1 MADYSESILI
11 SNLTKQVEA
20 KAKKVIDRTLEKVVN
35 ELMET
40 SPVGEPSEWIK
51 WRERPDY
58 QAGHYKANWQH
69 TVNSLASSEIEGV
82 DVEGSE
88 TRKRMLNSIKD
99 NNKVITTHYFTN
111 NVPYAATI
119 EYVKWEGYDSQWA
132 WHNNTP
138 RLQGLVA
145 SNAVRKVPTFLAE
158 SVREVG

>member
-40 SPVGEPSEWIK
+40 SPVGEPDLWK
-51 WRERPDY
+51 WKPKPDY
-58 QAGHYKANWQH
+58 EAGHYKANWQH
-69 TVNSLASSEIEGV
+69 TINAPATEEIEGE
-82 DVEGSE
+82 DIEGTT
-88 TRKRMLNSIKD
+88 TRARMLNSIKD

-111 NVPYAATI
+111 NSKHASTI
-119 EYVKWEGYDSQWA
+119 EYQNWA
-132 WHNNTP
+132 IHNEMP

>member
-20 KAKKVIDRTLEKVVN
+20 KAKKVIDKTLEKVVN

-40 SPVGEPSEWIK
+40 SPVGEPDLWK
-51 WRERPDY
+51 WKPKPDY
-58 QAGHYKANWQH
+58 EAGHYKANWQH
-69 TVNSLASSEIEGV
+69 TINAPTTEEIEGE
-82 DVEGSE
+82 DIEGTT
-88 TRKRMLNSIKD
+88 TRARMLNSIKD

-111 NVPYAATI
+111 NSKYASTI
-119 EYVKWEGYDSQWA
+119 EYQNWA
-132 WHNNTP
+132 IHNEMP

>member
-40 SPVGEPSEWIK
+40 SPVGEPDLWK
-51 WRERPDY
+51 WKPKPDY
-58 QAGHYKANWQH
+58 EAGHYKANWQH
-69 TVNSLASSEIEGV
+69 TINAPATEEIDGVDIEGTV
-82 DVEGSE
+82 
-88 TRKRMLNSIKD
+88 TRARMLNSIKD

-111 NVPYAATI
+111 NSKYASTI
-119 EYVKWEGYDSQWA
+119 EYQNWA
-132 WHNNTP
+132 IHNETP

>member
-1 MADYSESILI
+1 MADYNESILI

-35 ELMET
+35 ELMES
-40 SPVGEPSEWIK
+40 SPVGEPDLWK
-51 WRERPDY
+51 WKPKPDY
-58 QAGHYKANWQH
+58 EAGHYKANWQH
-69 TVNSLASSEIEGV
+69 TINAPATEEIEGE
-82 DVEGSE
+82 DIEGTA
-88 TRKRMLNSIKD
+88 TRARMLNSIKN

-111 NVPYAATI
+111 NSKYASTI
-119 EYVKWEGYDSQWA
+119 EYQNWA
-132 WHNNTP
+132 IHNEMP